1 MPVKRHVSD
10 VTKDHSRQLRREMAD
25 AERKLWSILSERQVG
40 GVKVR
45 RQVPFGPYVA
55 DFASH
60 ESKIVIEVDGGQH
73 AERQEKD
80 GLRTAFLAAEGY
92 QVLRFWNNDVMDNL
106 EGVYAVIVE
115 AVDAAGKTSAFKEI

>member
-106 EGVYAVIVE
+106 EGVYAVIAE